1 MFKYLAA
8 AAVIAAAS
16 PAFAAVTAFTDRG
29 SFNAAAGALATETFN
44 SVVADRSFNNKTIAF
59 QGFTVRGDDPLGQAG
74 GNNYIDVTPL
84 NNALSPPNFSVDGTT
99 LLNAVVFPNSTSVT
113 FTFSRAITAVGF
125 DTRRMQNLPTL
136 MQISVGGETFIP
148 GVLPLFLGYVS
159 DTPFTTLTFS
169 GQAGAEFGDS
179 FSIDNFSFSANA
191 VPEPA
196 SWAMLIAGFGLV
208 GAAARRRRTAVA
220 A

>member
-1 MFKYLAA
+1 MYKYLAA
-8 AAVIAAAS
+8 AAVLVAATPGLAT
-16 PAFAAVTAFTDRG
+16 VTSFTDRAG
-29 SFNAAAGALATETFN
+29 FEAAAGTLVTQDFN
-44 SVVADRSFNNKTIAF
+44 GVAADTSFNNQTRAF
-59 QGFTVRGDDPLGQAG
+59 AGFTVRGDDPLNQAG
-74 GNNYIDVTPL
+74 GNNYIDVPPL
-84 NNALSPPNFSVDGTT
+84 NDALSPANFSVDGTT

-113 FTFSRAITAVGF
+113 FTFNRAITAVGF

-136 MQISVGGETFIP
+136 MQIGVAGETIIP
-148 GVLPLFLGYVS
+148 GVLPFFLGFVS

-169 GQAGAEFGDS
+169 GQAGAQFGDS

-208 GAAARRRRTAVA
+208 GASGRRRRLRMA
-220 A
+220 